1 MVDAHMI
8 GFIGIV
14 VIIVI
19 GIVIAYASRKKEN
32 LETLYMPEPQVI
44 YPGHGKHHKEHDD
57 KEGGGEPC
65 CGNDSDMLTL
75 MIIALMNKTM
85 NKNTKAANAN
95 CVQRVVKHTI
105 PQVMMRLGA
114 YGIDMN
120 NINYGNPSIVN
131 TVSSIIINI
140 IQEAMR
146 DPDMCA
152 EEPYPPAQ
160 CPTSIIDVDVPA
172 CNTCDTPTKPPT
184 TTIKPPTTTIKPPT
198 TTIKPPTTTIKP
210 TSTTIKPTST
220 PTRIVANVVQGT
232 FFIVSAA
239 RLGKCE
245 QFLTAAS
252 CSATPKVDAPVLK
265 LPRSRNAVWM
275 IKKLADKTIL
285 LVANGREGTNC
296 SNILSTTPCTGATN
310 LSFSTKSTEA
320 EEWLIEPVPQKV
332 NRYYIRSV
340 IRSPTTLTNPCKN
353 YLSAQNCPSSPN
365 VELNL
370 LDKNTLNQEWLLEAA
385 SRDVLYEGD
394 CLYSGESLYK
404 VTDDALQTVTS
415 KVTLTEDG
423 DVVLTDLV
431 MKKEWSLR
439 KSAEHTQDDLIGKA
453 NGPFKLCLDKSGEL
467 TLYNVKGTK
476 VWRSD
481 TLDKANGPFMFRLK
495 KDKADQMAECFIFG
509 YFGMSN
515 TPTNTLMIWHNDWL
529 RSCEAVKKWYP
540 TFYKEVK
547 EADSWKNYKAA
558 VLDKKGEQKEGKI
571 WAGPKCDTCANTIA
585 WYNDLYPDVVKA
597 KKDPVRHYFEVGAKE
612 NRIWKGMGAND
623 ACIILPELKGEIL
636 LGISMNNTMWTK
648 KNFREPW
655 VLVPTHN
662 CCVKSI
668 VVMSQ
673 GWILGVGMDNR
684 LHGKLSL
691 AGAWKNLTDATG
703 IIDIFEIGGV
713 LYGIKTDNK
722 IYKKDPFY
730 APWKLYNNVGATI
743 AVDKL
748 RDNKIMAVGTNNEM
762 FMKDNIEPGKWTGIA
777 TGGNVKV
784 IDFVELK
791 NGAIIGVG
799 MDNRLYFAE
808 NRNKFSW
815 KQAWVADNSGTVRRI
830 ETIPVPHT
838 AKPFPNRDVLY
849 EGECLKSGEELVS
862 GNGRFKLKFGAD
874 GHLDIYDNNNRTW
887 GAGRNGEHSRLALP
901 WKAPF
906 KICLKPDGNLVQ
918 TDANYK
924 GVFGTEVW
932 QLYTGGKDN
941 GPFRMIMQDNG
952 NLIIAGSRQLVW
964 ANIWY
969 RSCEGTRQHYLGTYK
984 DIKGVDPWDHY
995 RINVLEK
1002 APGSKQSRMWP
1013 GPKCGSCKDA
1023 VDRYRW
1029 LYPDVKTDIIRH
1041 YSTYGAKEN
1050 RIWLAKGGKDACMPI
1065 TQAPTAPPNKDTL
1078 NGGECL
1084 VSGKE
1089 LVSKN
1094 GVYKVKLEKN
1104 GHFVIYKNGVK
1115 DWSAGEVVNK
1125 KAPEHTRLGNITF
1138 KQPYKMCMQK
1148 DGNLVEY
1155 DSANAVVYATDTN
1168 KKAAGPFRLTM
1179 QDDGN
1184 LVVYGNQSSGLPIWA
1199 AKTFYRSCEGA
1210 REKYL
1215 RMYEDIR
1222 KANRDPWDH
1231 YREMVLDKPAS
1242 QKEQRLWVGPKCG
1255 SCEEAAKSY
1264 NTSYPDVK
1272 KAGIAPSRHYFTHG
1286 NSEQRLWRAKGGK
1299 DACIPTTKPPPPPTT
1314 KPPPPSTQPPPPA
1327 VLPKCDRNNTNNIK
1341 YSNPKTN
1348 SEGKMRFE
1356 GLKKGV
1362 RCLYPVDGTAIPTQD
1377 ELYIHFDDEGGGSGG
1392 GGSGGGGGGGG
1403 GGGSGT
1409 IEEYQQC
1416 GGKGGECAAKGT
1428 CVDSLWPG
1436 KSCKSGTSCRRQ
1448 SEWYHQCL

>member
-1 MVDAHMI
+1 MRLI
-8 GFIGIV
+8 GFISLV

-19 GIVIAYASRKKEN
+19 VITIGYSYYKRTN

-44 YPGHGKHHKEHDD
+44 YPGHDDYGHDNEEEEN
-57 KEGGGEPC
+57 KQGSESGGEPC
-65 CGNDSDMLTL
+65 CGNDTDMLTL

-85 NKNTKAANAN
+85 NKNAKVANAD
-95 CVQRVVKHTI
+95 CVQRIVKHTI

-131 TVSSIIINI
+131 TVNSIIIDV

-152 EEPYPPAQ
+152 EEPYPPAR
-160 CPTSIIDVDVPA
+160 CPTQILNVDVPA
-172 CNTCDTPTKPPT
+172 CSTCGTTTKPPKRT
-184 TTIKPPTTTIKPPT
+184 TTKPPKRRTTTPIPVCKPATTTTAAPQCMTTPLPMCTSKPTTKPPAT
-198 TTIKPPTTTIKP
+198 TKRTT
-210 TSTTIKPTST
+210 
-220 PTRIVANVVQGT
+220 VAPSVAGGT
-232 FFIVSAA
+232 YFVLSIA
-239 RLGKCE
+239 RNAKCE
-245 QFLTAAS
+245 KYLTAMS
-252 CSATPKVDAPVLK
+252 CNATPKVNAPFLTST
-265 LPRSRNAVWM
+265 PSRNAVWIM
-275 IKKLADKTIL
+275 KKLADKRWML
-285 LVANGREGTNC
+285 QANSREGNNC
-296 SNILSTTPCTGATN
+296 SNNLSASPCTGAAD
-310 LSFSTKSTEA
+310 LSFSTQSTA
-320 EEWLIEPVPQKV
+320 GQQWLMEPVDKKLNTYRFKSV
-332 NRYYIRSV
+332 GRSLNG
-340 IRSPTTLTNPCKN
+340 SPIVGCKS
-353 YLSAQNCPSSPN
+353 YLSAQNCGGSKN
-365 VELNL
+365 VEMSL
-370 LDKNTLNQEWLLEAA
+370 LDPKTLNQEWLLVATT
-385 SRDVLYEGD
+385 RDTLYEGD
-394 CLYSGESLYK
+394 CLHSGESLYT
-404 VTDDALQTVTS
+404 VNNDALNTITS
-415 KVTLTEDG
+415 TITLQEDG
-423 DVVLTDLV
+423 NLVLNDLI
-431 MKKEWSLR
+431 MKKDWSLT
-439 KSAEHTQDDLIGKA
+439 KNNEHKKNALTGKA
-453 NGPFKLCLDKSGEL
+453 NGPFKLCMDRSGDL
-467 TLYNVKGTK
+467 ILYNGKGTK
-476 VWRSD
+476 VWRTD
-481 TLDKANGPFMFRLK
+481 TIDKANSPFQFKLIK
-495 KDKADQMAECFIFG
+495 QVDKMAECAVSGTYNVNKTKTGIR
-509 YFGMSN
+509 
-515 TPTNTLMIWHNDWL
+515 TWHNQWTH
-529 RSCEAVKKWYP
+529 SCEVVRKWFPTVYTDVKGDPWQHY
-540 TFYKEVK
+540 T
-547 EADSWKNYKAA
+547 AA
-558 VLDKKGEQKEGKI
+558 VLNKTGDQKEGRV

-597 KKDPVRHYFEVGAKE
+597 KKDPVRHYFEAGAKE
-612 NRIWKGMGAND
+612 DHIWKGMGAND

-636 LGISMNNTMWTK
+636 LGIGMKNTMWTK
-648 KNFREPW
+648 KNFRESW
-655 VLVPTHN
+655 VQVPTHN

-691 AGAWKNLTDATG
+691 AGAWKDLTDATG

-722 IYKKDPFY
+722 IYKKDPLY

-748 RDNKIMAVGTNNEM
+748 RDNKIMAVGTNNEI

-815 KQAWVADNSGTVRRI
+815 KQAWVADNSGMVRRI

-887 GAGRNGEHSRLALP
+887 GAARNGEHSRLALP

-906 KICLKPDGNLVQ
+906 KICLKPDGDLVQ

-1041 YSTYGAKEN
+1041 YSTNGEKEK
-1050 RIWLAKGGKDACMPI
+1050 RIWLAKGGKDACMP
-1065 TQAPTAPPNKDTL
+1065 TTKPPTAPPNKDTL
-1078 NGGECL
+1078 NQGECL

-1089 LVSKN
+1089 LISKN
-1094 GVYKVKLEKN
+1094 RVYKVKLETN
-1104 GHFVIYKNGVK
+1104 GHFVIYKNSVK
-1115 DWSAGEVVNK
+1115 DWSAGEVVNN

-1138 KQPYKMCMQK
+1138 KQPYKMCMQT

-1155 DSANAVVYATDTN
+1155 DSADAVVYATDTHQ
-1168 KKAAGPFRLTM
+1168 KASGPFRLTM

-1184 LVVYGNQSSGLPIWA
+1184 LVVYGKGNLPIWA
-1199 AKTFYRSCEGA
+1199 AKTFYRSCEAA
-1210 REKYL
+1210 RQEYL

-1222 KANRDPWDH
+1222 KAGEDPWDH
-1231 YREMVLDKPAS
+1231 YVKNVLNKPAS
-1242 QKEQRLWVGPKCG
+1242 EKESRQWVGPKCG
-1255 SCEEAAKSY
+1255 SCEEAAESY

-1272 KAGIAPSRHYFTHG
+1272 KAGTAPSRHYSKNG

-1299 DACIPTTKPPPPPTT
+1299 DACIPIVPTA
-1314 KPPPPSTQPPPPA
+1314 PA
-1327 VLPKCDRNNTNNIK
+1327 ALPICDRNNTNRIREMD
-1341 YSNPKTN
+1341 PKIDPAN
-1348 SEGKMRFE
+1348 GRKRFE
-1356 GLKKGV
+1356 GMKNGV
-1362 RCLYPVDGTAIPTQD
+1362 RCIYPLNGTAIPKQGVPFP
-1377 ELYIHFDDEGGGSGG
+1377 YFDAD
-1392 GGSGGGGGGGG
+1392 GGGGGGG
-1403 GGGSGT
+1403 T
-1409 IEEYQQC
+1409 IELYKQC
-1416 GGKGGECAAKGT
+1416 GGKGGSCQQDGQ
-1428 CVDSLWPG
+1428 CVDAPWSG
-1436 KSCKSGTSCRRQ
+1436 KSCKPGSSCKRAN
-1448 SEWYHQCL
+1448 EWHHQCEP